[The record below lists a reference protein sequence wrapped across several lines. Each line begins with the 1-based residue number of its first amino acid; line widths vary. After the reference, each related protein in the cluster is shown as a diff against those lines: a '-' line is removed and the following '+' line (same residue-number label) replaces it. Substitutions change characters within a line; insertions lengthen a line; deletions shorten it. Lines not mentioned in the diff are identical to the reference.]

1 MKCFHLRLYFYHNK
15 ISITINPET
24 DYKTRG
30 VDRYSK
36 IQQRCNKL
44 NSVAKYTV
52 QMKNCMTNITLTT
65 KTCLHEKEFI
75 IPA

>member
-24 DYKTRG
+24 NYKTRG

-44 NSVAKYTV
+44 NRVAKYTV
-52 QMKNCMTNITLTT
+52 
-65 KTCLHEKEFI
+65 
-75 IPA
+75 